1 MSNGNR
7 PFTSEDWLIRLGVDD
22 AEPSTSLTREGAIA
36 LTTPVR
42 KASDWFENTLSSAK
56 YYTVDT
62 VAAALNA
69 IVPPTTEFLED
80 LETVLTWAIVL
91 GVAFLLIQFMVT
103 TKAFKEAL
111 SP

>member
-1 MSNGNR
+1 MSNGA
-7 PFTSEDWLIRLGVDD
+7 FTSEDWLIRLGVDD
-22 AEPSTSLTREGAIA
+22 AEPSTSLTREAAIA

-42 KASDWFENTLSSAK
+42 EASDWAENLGASAK
-56 YYTVDT
+56 YYTIDK
-62 VAAALNA
+62 VAEVLNA

-91 GVAFLLIQFMVT
+91 GVAFLLMQFIVT

-111 SP
+111 AP